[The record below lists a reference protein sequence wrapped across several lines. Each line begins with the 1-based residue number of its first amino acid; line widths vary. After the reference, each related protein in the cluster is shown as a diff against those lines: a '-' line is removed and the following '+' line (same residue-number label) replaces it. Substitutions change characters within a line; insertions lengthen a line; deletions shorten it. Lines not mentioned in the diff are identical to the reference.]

1 MGRAHEVRAK
11 SMAATAAQKS
21 KLYAKFAKEVY
32 IAAKQG
38 LPDPNSNLSLRKA
51 IEKAK
56 MNQVP
61 ADVIKRAIDKASGSD
76 NTSYSES
83 FYEGF
88 GPGASTVII
97 ECLTDNPNRTI
108 ANVRTC
114 FNKSKSKIG
123 SSGSVSFDYQRL
135 SVVSLTGAGEE
146 EVLEALI
153 EKDVSFNDIETDED
167 MVTVYGEFED
177 LYDIKVALE
186 ETFKDKIKI
195 EAYETAWISNSK
207 VKLENDEDKMLFE
220 RLITLL
226 EDDDDVQNVYHNVDL
241 G

>member
-1 MGRAHEVRAK
+1 M
-11 SMAATAAQKS
+11 
-21 KLYAKFAKEVY
+21 
-32 IAAKQG
+32 
-38 LPDPNSNLSLRKA
+38 
-51 IEKAK
+51 
-56 MNQVP
+56 
-61 ADVIKRAIDKASGSD
+61 
-76 NTSYSES
+76 
-83 FYEGF
+83 
-88 GPGASTVII
+88 II

-135 SVVSLTGAGEE
+135 SVVSLSGAGEE

-153 EKDVSFNDIETDED
+153 ERDVSFNDIETDED

-177 LYDIKVALE
+177 LYDIKTALE
-186 ETFKDKIKI
+186 ETFQNKIKI
-195 EAYETAWISNSK
+195 EQYETAWISNSK
-207 VKLENDEDKMLFE
+207 VKLDGEEKMLFE

-241 G
+241 A

>member
-11 SMAATAAQKS
+11 AMAATAAAKS
-21 KLYAKFAKEVY
+21 KLYAKFAKEIY

-38 LPDPNSNLSLRKA
+38 VPDPNSNLALRKA
-51 IEKAK
+51 VEKAK

-61 ADVIKRAIDKASGSD
+61 SDVIKRAIDKVSSND
-76 NTSYSES
+76 NTNYSES

-88 GPGASTVII
+88 GPDASTVII

-135 SVVSLTGAGEE
+135 SIVSLTGVSEE
-146 EVLEALI
+146 EILEALL
-153 EKDVSFNDIETDED
+153 EKDVSFSDIETDED

-186 ETFKDKIKI
+186 ESFKDKIKI
-195 EAYETAWISNSK
+195 EAYETAWVSNSK
-207 VKLENDEDKMLFE
+207 VTLEGEEKQLFE

>member
-11 SMAATAAQKS
+11 AMAATAAQKS

-38 LPDPNSNLSLRKA
+38 VPDVNANLSLRKA
-51 IEKAK
+51 VEKAK

-61 ADVIKRAIDKASGSD
+61 ADVIKRAIEKANGSD
-76 NTSYSES
+76 NTNYSES

-88 GPGASTVII
+88 GPGASTLII

-135 SVVSLTGAGEE
+135 SVVSLTGASEE
-146 EVLEALI
+146 EVLESLI

-177 LYDIKVALE
+177 LYDIKTALE
-186 ETFKDKIKI
+186 ETFKDRIKI
-195 EAYETAWISNSK
+195 EQYETAWISNSK
-207 VKLENDEDKMLFE
+207 VTLEGEEKMLFE

-226 EDDDDVQNVYHNVDL
+226 EDDDDVQNVYHNVEL
-241 G
+241 A

>member
-11 SMAATAAQKS
+11 AMAATAAQKS

-38 LPDPNSNLSLRKA
+38 VPDPNSNLSLRKA
-51 IEKAK
+51 VEKAK

-76 NTSYSES
+76 TTSYSES

-88 GPGASTVII
+88 GPGASTLII

-108 ANVRTC
+108 SNVRTC

-135 SVVSLTGAGEE
+135 SVISLTGATEE
-146 EVLEALI
+146 EILESLI
-153 EKDVSFNDIETDED
+153 EKDVSFNDIETDD
-167 MVTVYGEFED
+167 DLVTVYGEFED
-177 LYDIKVALE
+177 LYDIKTALE
-186 ETFKDKIKI
+186 EAFKDKISI
-195 EAYETAWISNSK
+195 IRYETAWISNSK
-207 VKLENDEDKMLFE
+207 VSLEGEDKMLFE
-220 RLITLL
+220 RLIALL
-226 EDDDDVQNVYHNVDL
+226 EEDDDVQNVYHNVEL
-241 G
+241 A

>member
-11 SMAATAAQKS
+11 AMAATAAQKS

-38 LPDPNSNLSLRKA
+38 TPDVNSNLSLRKA
-51 IEKAK
+51 VEKAK

-61 ADVIKRAIDKASGSD
+61 ADVIKRAIEKAAGND
-76 NTSYSES
+76 NTNYSES

-88 GPGASTVII
+88 GPGASTLII
-97 ECLTDNPNRTI
+97 ECLTDNSNRTI

-135 SVVSLTGAGEE
+135 SIVSLTGATEE
-146 EVLEALI
+146 EVLETLI

-186 ETFKDKIKI
+186 ESFKDKIKI
-195 EAYETAWISNSK
+195 EAYETAWVSNSK
-207 VKLENDEDKMLFE
+207 VTLDGEEKMLFE

-226 EDDDDVQNVYHNVDL
+226 EDDDDVQNVYHNVQLD
-241 G
+241 

>member
-11 SMAATAAQKS
+11 AMAATAAQKS

-38 LPDPNSNLSLRKA
+38 VPDVNSNLSLRKA
-51 IEKAK
+51 VEKAK

-61 ADVIKRAIDKASGSD
+61 ADVIKRAIEKASGND
-76 NTSYSES
+76 NTNYSES

-88 GPGASTVII
+88 GPGASTLII

-123 SSGSVSFDYQRL
+123 SSGSISFDYKRL

-153 EKDVSFNDIETDED
+153 EKDVCFNDVETDED
-167 MVTVYGEFED
+167 MVTIYRS
-177 LYDIKVALE
+177 LQQ
-186 ETFKDKIKI
+186 
-195 EAYETAWISNSK
+195 
-207 VKLENDEDKMLFE
+207 VKNFLQRSRRNMP
-220 RLITLL
+220 
-226 EDDDDVQNVYHNVDL
+226 
-241 G
+241 

>member
-11 SMAATAAQKS
+11 AMAATAAQKS

-38 LPDPNSNLSLRKA
+38 VPDPNSNLSLRKA
-51 IEKAK
+51 VEKAK

-61 ADVIKRAIDKASGSD
+61 ADVIKRAIEKASGND
-76 NTSYSES
+76 TTSYSES

-88 GPGASTVII
+88 GPGASTLII

-135 SVVSLTGAGEE
+135 SVISLTGATEE
-146 EVLEALI
+146 EILEALL
-153 EKDVSFNDIETDED
+153 EKDVSFNDIETDD
-167 MVTVYGEFED
+167 DLITVYGEFED
-177 LYDIKVALE
+177 LFDIKTALE
-186 ETFKDKIKI
+186 ETFKDKISI
-195 EAYETAWISNSK
+195 IRYETAWISNSK
-207 VKLENDEDKMLFE
+207 VTLEGEEKMLFE
-220 RLITLL
+220 RLVTLL
-226 EDDDDVQNVYHNVDL
+226 EDDDDVQNVYHNVEL
-241 G
+241 A

>member
-11 SMAATAAQKS
+11 AMAATAAQKS

-38 LPDPNSNLSLRKA
+38 VPDPNSNLALRKA
-51 IEKAK
+51 VEKAK

-61 ADVIKRAIDKASGSD
+61 ADVIKRAIEKAAGND
-76 NTSYSES
+76 TTSYSES

-88 GPGASTVII
+88 GPGASTLII

-114 FNKSKSKIG
+114 FNKSKSKIA

-135 SVVSLTGAGEE
+135 SVVSLTGANEE

-153 EKDVSFNDIETDED
+153 EKDVSFNDVETDED
-167 MVTVYGEFED
+167 LVTVYGEFED
-177 LYDIKVALE
+177 LYDIKTALE

-195 EAYETAWISNSK
+195 EQYETAWISNSK
-207 VKLENDEDKMLFE
+207 VSLDGEEKMLFE

-226 EDDDDVQNVYHNVDL
+226 EDDDDVQNVYHNVEL
-241 G
+241 V

>member
-11 SMAATAAQKS
+11 AMAATAAAKS
-21 KLYAKFAKEVY
+21 KLYAKYAKEVY

-38 LPDPNSNLSLRKA
+38 VPDPNSNLALRKA
-51 IEKAK
+51 VEKAK

-61 ADVIKRAIDKASGSD
+61 ADVIKRAIDKVSSND
-76 NTSYSES
+76 NTNYSES

-195 EAYETAWISNSK
+195 EAYETAWVSNSK
-207 VKLENDEDKMLFE
+207 VKLDGEEKMLFE

-226 EDDDDVQNVYHNVDL
+226 EEDDDVQNVYHNVELD
-241 G
+241 

>member
-11 SMAATAAQKS
+11 AMAATAAQKS

-38 LPDPNSNLSLRKA
+38 TPDVNANLSLRKA
-51 IEKAK
+51 VEKAK

-61 ADVIKRAIDKASGSD
+61 ADVIKRAIEKAAGND
-76 NTSYSES
+76 NTNYSES

-135 SVVSLTGAGEE
+135 SVVSLTGAEE
-146 EVLEALI
+146 EEILEALL
-153 EKDVSFNDIETDED
+153 EKDVSFNDIETDD
-167 MVTVYGEFED
+167 DLITIYGEFED
-177 LYDIKVALE
+177 LYDIKTALE
-186 ETFKDKIKI
+186 ETFKDKITI
-195 EAYETAWISNSK
+195 IRYETAWISNSK
-207 VKLENDEDKMLFE
+207 VTLDGEEKMLFE

-226 EDDDDVQNVYHNVDL
+226 EDDDDVQNVYHNVEL
-241 G
+241 N

>member
-38 LPDPNSNLSLRKA
+38 TPDTNANLALRKA
-51 IEKAK
+51 VEKAK

-61 ADVIKRAIDKASGSD
+61 ADVIKRAIDKAAGSD

-88 GPGASTVII
+88 GPGASTLII
-97 ECLTDNPNRTI
+97 ECLSDNPNRTI

-135 SVVSLTGAGEE
+135 SVVSLTGANEE
-146 EVLEALI
+146 EVLEALL

-186 ETFKDKIKI
+186 ESFTDKIKI

-207 VKLENDEDKMLFE
+207 VKLDGEEKMLFE
-220 RLITLL
+220 RLVTLL
-226 EDDDDVQNVYHNVDL
+226 EDDDDVQNVYHNVELD
-241 G
+241 

>member
-11 SMAATAAQKS
+11 AMAATAAQKS
-21 KLYAKFAKEVY
+21 KLYAKYAKEVY

-38 LPDPNSNLSLRKA
+38 LPDPNSNLALRKA

-56 MNQVP
+56 INQVP
-61 ADVIKRAIDKASGSD
+61 ADVIKRAIDKVSSSD
-76 NTSYSES
+76 NANYSES
-83 FYEGF
+83 LYEGF
-88 GPGASTVII
+88 GPGASTVIV
-97 ECLTDNPNRTI
+97 ECLSDNANRTI

-135 SVVSLTGAGEE
+135 SVISLTGASDE

-153 EKDVSFNDIETDED
+153 EKDVSFNDVEIDD
-167 MVTVYGEFED
+167 DLVTVYGEFED
-177 LYDIKVALE
+177 LYDIKTALE
-186 ETFKDKIKI
+186 EVFKDRISI
-195 EAYETAWISNSK
+195 VRYETAWISNSK
-207 VKLENDEDKMLFE
+207 VKLEGEDKTLFE
-220 RLITLL
+220 RLVSLL

-241 G
+241 D

>member
-11 SMAATAAQKS
+11 AMAATAAQKS

-38 LPDPNSNLSLRKA
+38 VPDVNSNLSLRKA
-51 IEKAK
+51 VEKAK

-76 NTSYSES
+76 NTNYSES

-88 GPGASTVII
+88 GPGASTLII

-135 SVVSLTGAGEE
+135 SVVSLTGAEEE
-146 EVLEALI
+146 EVLEALL
-153 EKDVSFNDIETDED
+153 EKDVSFNDIEVDED
-167 MVTVYGEFED
+167 MITVYGEFED
-177 LYDIKVALE
+177 LYDIKTALE
-186 ETFKDKIKI
+186 EVLGSKIKI
-195 EAYETAWISNSK
+195 EAYETAWISNGK
-207 VKLENDEDKMLFE
+207 VKLEGDDKMLFE

>member
-11 SMAATAAQKS
+11 SMAATAAAKS
-21 KLYAKFAKEVY
+21 KLYAKYAKEVY

-38 LPDPNSNLSLRKA
+38 APDPNSNLALRKA
-51 IEKAK
+51 VEKAK

-61 ADVIKRAIDKASGSD
+61 ADVIKRAIDKVSSND
-76 NTSYSES
+76 NTNYSES

-135 SVVSLTGAGEE
+135 SVVSLTGASEE
-146 EVLEALI
+146 EVLEALL

-207 VKLENDEDKMLFE
+207 VKLDGEERMLFD

-226 EDDDDVQNVYHNVDL
+226 EDDDDVQNVYHNVELD
-241 G
+241 

>member
-11 SMAATAAQKS
+11 AMAATAAQKS

-38 LPDPNSNLSLRKA
+38 VPDVNSNLSLRKA
-51 IEKAK
+51 VEKAK

-61 ADVIKRAIDKASGSD
+61 ADVIKRAIEKASGND
-76 NTSYSES
+76 TTSYSES

-135 SVVSLTGAGEE
+135 SIVSLSGATEE

-153 EKDVSFNDIETDED
+153 ERDASFNDVETDED

-177 LYDIKVALE
+177 LYDIKTAVE
-186 ETFKDKIKI
+186 ETFTDQIKI
-195 EAYETAWISNSK
+195 EQYETDWISNSK
-207 VKLENDEDKMLFE
+207 VTLDGEEKMLFE

-226 EDDDDVQNVYHNVDL
+226 EDDDDVQNVYHNVEL
-241 G
+241 A

>member
-11 SMAATAAQKS
+11 AMAATAAAKS
-21 KLYAKFAKEVY
+21 KLYAKFAKEIY

-38 LPDPNSNLSLRKA
+38 TPDPNSNLSLRKA
-51 IEKAK
+51 VEKAK

-61 ADVIKRAIDKASGSD
+61 SDVIKRAIDKVASND
-76 NTSYSES
+76 NTNYSES

-123 SSGSVSFDYQRL
+123 SSGSVSFDYRRL
-135 SVVSLTGAGEE
+135 SIVSLTGAGEE
-146 EVLEALI
+146 EVLEALL
-153 EKDVSFNDIETDED
+153 ERDVSFNDIETDED

-186 ETFKDKIKI
+186 ECFKDKIKI
-195 EAYETAWISNSK
+195 EAYETAWVSNDK
-207 VKLENDEDKMLFE
+207 VTLEGEEKQLFE

-226 EDDDDVQNVYHNVDL
+226 EDDDDVQNVYHNVNL

>member
-11 SMAATAAQKS
+11 AMAATAAQKS

-38 LPDPNSNLSLRKA
+38 VPDPNSNLSLRKA
-51 IEKAK
+51 VEKAK

-76 NTSYSES
+76 TTSYSEN

-88 GPGASTVII
+88 GPGASTLII

-135 SVVSLTGAGEE
+135 SVIALTGATEE
-146 EVLEALI
+146 EILESLI
-153 EKDVSFNDIETDED
+153 EKDVSFNDIETDD
-167 MVTVYGEFED
+167 DLVTVYGEFED
-177 LYDIKVALE
+177 LYDIKTALE
-186 ETFKDKIKI
+186 DTFKDKISI
-195 EAYETAWISNSK
+195 IRYETAWISNSR
-207 VKLENDEDKMLFE
+207 VTLDGEEKMLFE
-220 RLITLL
+220 RLVTLL
-226 EDDDDVQNVYHNVDL
+226 EDDDDVQNVYHNVEL
-241 G
+241 V

>member
-11 SMAATAAQKS
+11 AMAATAAQKS

-38 LPDPNSNLSLRKA
+38 VPDVNSNLSLRKA
-51 IEKAK
+51 VEKAK

-61 ADVIKRAIDKASGSD
+61 ADVIKRAIEKASGND
-76 NTSYSES
+76 TTSYSES

-135 SVVSLTGAGEE
+135 SIVSLTGATEE

-153 EKDVSFNDIETDED
+153 EKDASFNDVETDED

-177 LYDIKVALE
+177 LYDIKTALE
-186 ETFKDKIKI
+186 ESFGDKIKI
-195 EAYETAWISNSK
+195 EQYETAWVSNSK
-207 VKLENDEDKMLFE
+207 VTLDGEEKMLFD

-226 EDDDDVQNVYHNVDL
+226 EEDDDVQNVYHNVEL
-241 G
+241 A

>member
-11 SMAATAAQKS
+11 AMAATAAHKS
-21 KLYAKFAKEVY
+21 KLYAKYAKEVY

-38 LPDPNSNLSLRKA
+38 VPDLNSNLALRKA
-51 IEKAK
+51 VEKAK

-61 ADVIKRAIDKASGSD
+61 ADVIKRAIDKVSSND
-76 NTSYSES
+76 STNYSES

-108 ANVRTC
+108 ANVRAC

-135 SVVSLTGAGEE
+135 SIIALTGASDE

-153 EKDVSFNDIETDED
+153 EKDVAFNDVVSDD
-167 MVTVYGEFED
+167 DLVTVYGGFED
-177 LYDIKVALE
+177 LYDIKNALE
-186 ETFKDKIKI
+186 ETFKDKISI
-195 EAYETAWISNSK
+195 VRYETAWVSNSK
-207 VKLENDEDKMLFE
+207 VSLDGEDKELFE

-241 G
+241 D

>member
-11 SMAATAAQKS
+11 AMAATAAAKS
-21 KLYAKFAKEVY
+21 KLYAKYAKEVY

-38 LPDPNSNLSLRKA
+38 VPDPNSNLALRKA
-51 IEKAK
+51 VEKAK

-61 ADVIKRAIDKASGSD
+61 ADVIKRAIDKVSSND
-76 NTSYSES
+76 NTNYSES
-83 FYEGF
+83 VYEGF
-88 GPGASTVII
+88 GPGASTVMI

-123 SSGSVSFDYQRL
+123 SSGSVSFDYRRL
-135 SVVSLTGAGEE
+135 SVVSLTGASEE
-146 EVLEALI
+146 EVLEALL
-153 EKDVSFNDIETDED
+153 ERDVSFNDVETDED

-177 LYDIKVALE
+177 LYDIKVAIE
-186 ETFKDKIKI
+186 ESFKDKIKI

-207 VKLENDEDKMLFE
+207 VTLDGEDRMLFE
-220 RLITLL
+220 RLIALL
-226 EDDDDVQNVYHNVDL
+226 EDDDDVQNVYHNVEL
-241 G
+241 N

>member
-11 SMAATAAQKS
+11 AMAATAAHKS

-38 LPDPNSNLSLRKA
+38 VPDPNSNLSLRKA

-61 ADVIKRAIDKASGSD
+61 SDVIKRAVDKASGSD

-88 GPGASTVII
+88 GPGASTVIV
-97 ECLTDNPNRTI
+97 ECLTDNANRTI

-135 SVVSLTGAGEE
+135 SIISLTGVGEE
-146 EVLEALI
+146 EVLEALFA
-153 EKDVSFNDIETDED
+153 KDVSFNDVETDED
-167 MVTVYGEFED
+167 LVTVYGEFED

-186 ETFKDKIKI
+186 ESFGDKIKI
-195 EAYETAWISNSK
+195 EAYETAWVSNSK
-207 VKLENDEDKMLFE
+207 VTLEGEDKQLFE

>member
-11 SMAATAAQKS
+11 SMAATAAAKS

-38 LPDPNSNLSLRKA
+38 VPDPNSNLTLRKA

-61 ADVIKRAIDKASGSD
+61 SDVIKRAVDKASGSD

-88 GPGASTVII
+88 GPGASTVIV

-108 ANVRTC
+108 SNVRTC

-135 SVVSLTGAGEE
+135 SVISLTGASEE
-146 EVLEALI
+146 EVVEALFD
-153 EKDVSFNDIETDED
+153 KDVSFNDVETDED
-167 MVTVYGEFED
+167 LVTVYGEFED

-186 ETFKDKIKI
+186 ESFNDKIKI

-207 VKLENDEDKMLFE
+207 VTLEGEDKMLFE

-226 EDDDDVQNVYHNVDL
+226 EDDDDVQNVYHNVEL
-241 G
+241 

>member
-11 SMAATAAQKS
+11 AMAATAAQKS
-21 KLYAKFAKEVY
+21 KLYAKYAKEVY

-38 LPDPNSNLSLRKA
+38 VPDPNSNLSLRKA

-61 ADVIKRAIDKASGSD
+61 ADVIKRAIDKVSSND

-88 GPGASTVII
+88 GPGASTVIV

-123 SSGSVSFDYQRL
+123 SSGSVSFDYKRL
-135 SVVSLTGAGEE
+135 SIVSLTGASEE

-153 EKDVSFNDIETDED
+153 EKDVSFNDIETDD
-167 MVTVYGEFED
+167 DLVTIYGEFED
-177 LYDIKVALE
+177 LYDIKTALE
-186 ETFKDKIKI
+186 ETFKDKISI
-195 EAYETAWISNSK
+195 VRYETAWVSNSQ
-207 VKLENDEDKMLFE
+207 VTLDGEDKVLFE
-220 RLITLL
+220 RLISLL
-226 EDDDDVQNVYHNVDL
+226 EDDDDVQNVYHNVNLD
-241 G
+241 

>member
-11 SMAATAAQKS
+11 SMAATAAAKS
-21 KLYAKFAKEVY
+21 KLYAKYAKEVY
-32 IAAKQG
+32 VAAKQG
-38 LPDPNSNLSLRKA
+38 VPDPNSNLALRKA
-51 IEKAK
+51 VEKAK

-61 ADVIKRAIDKASGSD
+61 ADVIKRAIDKVSSND
-76 NTSYSES
+76 NANYSES
-83 FYEGF
+83 VYEGF
-88 GPGASTVII
+88 GPGASTVMI

-135 SVVSLTGAGEE
+135 SIVSLTGANEE
-146 EVLEALI
+146 EVLEALLNR
-153 EKDVSFNDIETDED
+153 DVSFNDIETDED

-195 EAYETAWISNSK
+195 EAYETAWVSNSK
-207 VKLENDEDKMLFE
+207 VTLEGEDKMLFE

-226 EDDDDVQNVYHNVDL
+226 EDDDDVQNVYHNVEL
-241 G
+241 N

>member
-11 SMAATAAQKS
+11 AMAATAAQKS

-38 LPDPNSNLSLRKA
+38 VPDVNSNLSLRKA
-51 IEKAK
+51 VEKAK

-61 ADVIKRAIDKASGSD
+61 ADVIKRAIEKASGND
-76 NTSYSES
+76 TTSYSES

-135 SVVSLTGAGEE
+135 SIVSLTGATEE

-153 EKDVSFNDIETDED
+153 EKDASFNDVETDED

-177 LYDIKVALE
+177 LYDIKTALE
-186 ETFKDKIKI
+186 EAFGDKIKI
-195 EAYETAWISNSK
+195 EQYETAWVSNSK
-207 VKLENDEDKMLFE
+207 VTLDGEEKMLFD

-226 EDDDDVQNVYHNVDL
+226 EDDDDVQNVYHNVEL
-241 G
+241 A

>member
-11 SMAATAAQKS
+11 AMAATAAQKS

-38 LPDPNSNLSLRKA
+38 VPDPNSNLSLRKA

-61 ADVIKRAIDKASGSD
+61 ADVIKRAVDKASGSD
-76 NTSYSES
+76 NTNYSES

-88 GPGASTVII
+88 GPGASTLII

-135 SVVSLTGAGEE
+135 SVVSLTGASEE
-146 EVLEALI
+146 EVLEALL

-167 MVTVYGEFED
+167 MVTIYGEFED
-177 LYDIKVALE
+177 LYDIKTAIE
-186 ETFKDKIKI
+186 EVFGSKIKI
-195 EAYETAWISNSK
+195 EAYETAWISNGK
-207 VKLENDEDKMLFE
+207 VTLEGEEKMLFE
-220 RLITLL
+220 RLVTLL

>member
-11 SMAATAAQKS
+11 AMAATAAAKS
-21 KLYAKFAKEVY
+21 KLYAKFAKEIY

-38 LPDPNSNLSLRKA
+38 VPDPNSNLALRKA
-51 IEKAK
+51 VEKAK

-61 ADVIKRAIDKASGSD
+61 SDVIKRAIDKVSSND
-76 NTSYSES
+76 NTNYSES

-135 SVVSLTGAGEE
+135 SIVSLTGVSEE
-146 EVLEALI
+146 EILEALL
-153 EKDVSFNDIETDED
+153 EKDVSFSDIETDED

-186 ETFKDKIKI
+186 ESFKDKIKI
-195 EAYETAWISNSK
+195 EAYETAWVSNSK
-207 VKLENDEDKMLFE
+207 VTLEGEEKQLFE

>member
-11 SMAATAAQKS
+11 AMAATAAQKS

-38 LPDPNSNLSLRKA
+38 VPDVNSNLTLRKA
-51 IEKAK
+51 VEKAK

-76 NTSYSES
+76 NTNYSES

-88 GPGASTVII
+88 GPGASTLII

-177 LYDIKVALE
+177 LYDIKTAIE

-195 EAYETAWISNSK
+195 EAYETAWISNDK
-207 VKLENDEDKMLFE
+207 VKLDGEEKMLFE

>member
-11 SMAATAAQKS
+11 AMAATAAQKS

-38 LPDPNSNLSLRKA
+38 APDVNANLTLRKA
-51 IEKAK
+51 VEKAK

-61 ADVIKRAIDKASGSD
+61 ADVIKRA
-76 NTSYSES
+76 
-83 FYEGF
+83 
-88 GPGASTVII
+88 
-97 ECLTDNPNRTI
+97 
-108 ANVRTC
+108 
-114 FNKSKSKIG
+114 
-123 SSGSVSFDYQRL
+123 
-135 SVVSLTGAGEE
+135 
-146 EVLEALI
+146 I

-177 LYDIKVALE
+177 LYDIKTAIE

-195 EAYETAWISNSK
+195 EQYETAWISNSK
-207 VKLENDEDKMLFE
+207 VTLEGEEKMLFE

-226 EDDDDVQNVYHNVDL
+226 EDDDDVQNVYHNVEL
-241 G
+241 A

>member
-11 SMAATAAQKS
+11 SMAATAAAKS
-21 KLYAKFAKEVY
+21 KLYAKYAKEVY

-38 LPDPNSNLSLRKA
+38 VPDPNSNLSLRKA
-51 IEKAK
+51 VEKAK

-61 ADVIKRAIDKASGSD
+61 ADVIKRAIDKVSSND
-76 NTSYSES
+76 NTNYSES

-135 SVVSLTGAGEE
+135 SIVSLTGASEE
-146 EVLEALI
+146 EVLEALL
-153 EKDVSFNDIETDED
+153 ERDVSFNDIETDED

-186 ETFKDKIKI
+186 ECFKDKIKI
-195 EAYETAWISNSK
+195 EAYETAWVSNSK
-207 VKLENDEDKMLFE
+207 ITLEGEEKMLFE

-241 G
+241 V

>member
-11 SMAATAAQKS
+11 AMAATAAQKS

-38 LPDPNSNLSLRKA
+38 TPDVNSNLTLRKA
-51 IEKAK
+51 VEKAK

-61 ADVIKRAIDKASGSD
+61 ADVIKRAIEKAAGND
-76 NTSYSES
+76 TTSYSES

-88 GPGASTVII
+88 GPGASTLII

-114 FNKSKSKIG
+114 FNKSKSKIA

-135 SVVSLTGAGEE
+135 SVVSLTGATEE
-146 EVLEALI
+146 EVLESLI

-167 MVTVYGEFED
+167 MITVYGEFED
-177 LYDIKVALE
+177 LYDIKTALE
-186 ETFKDKIKI
+186 ETLKDKIKI

-207 VKLENDEDKMLFE
+207 VSLDGEEKMLFE

-226 EDDDDVQNVYHNVDL
+226 EDDDDVQNVYHNVEL
-241 G
+241 A

>member
-11 SMAATAAQKS
+11 AMAATAAQKS

-38 LPDPNSNLSLRKA
+38 TSDVNSNLSLRKA
-51 IEKAK
+51 VEKAK

-76 NTSYSES
+76 NTNYSES

-88 GPGASTVII
+88 GPGASTLII

-153 EKDVSFNDIETDED
+153 EKDVSFNDIEVDED
-167 MVTVYGEFED
+167 MVTVYGEIED
-177 LYDIKVALE
+177 LYDIKTALE
-186 ETFKDKIKI
+186 EVLGSKIKI

-207 VKLENDEDKMLFE
+207 VKLEGDDKVLFE

-226 EDDDDVQNVYHNVDL
+226 EEDDDVQNVYHNVDFE
-241 G
+241 

>member
-11 SMAATAAQKS
+11 AMAATAAQKS

-38 LPDPNSNLSLRKA
+38 TPDVNANLSLRKA
-51 IEKAK
+51 VEKAK

-61 ADVIKRAIDKASGSD
+61 ADVIKRAIEKAAGND
-76 NTSYSES
+76 NTNYSES

-88 GPGASTVII
+88 GPGASTLII

-135 SVVSLTGAGEE
+135 SVVSLTGAGED
-146 EVLEALI
+146 EVLEALM
-153 EKDVSFNDIETDED
+153 EKDVSFNDVETDED
-167 MVTVYGEFED
+167 LVTVYGEFED
-177 LYDIKVALE
+177 LYDIKTAIE
-186 ETFKDKIKI
+186 ETFGDKIKI
-195 EAYETAWISNSK
+195 EAYETAWISNEK
-207 VKLENDEDKMLFE
+207 VTLEGDDKMLFE

-226 EDDDDVQNVYHNVDL
+226 EDDDDVQNVYHNVNL
-241 G
+241 A

>member
-11 SMAATAAQKS
+11 SMAATAAAKS
-21 KLYAKFAKEVY
+21 KLYAKYAKEVY

-38 LPDPNSNLSLRKA
+38 VPDPNSNLALRKA
-51 IEKAK
+51 VEKAK

-61 ADVIKRAIDKASGSD
+61 ADVIKRAIDKVSSND
-76 NTSYSES
+76 NTNYSES

-135 SVVSLTGAGEE
+135 SVVSLTGASEE

-153 EKDVSFNDIETDED
+153 ERDVSFNDIETDED

-195 EAYETAWISNSK
+195 EAYETAWVSNSK
-207 VKLENDEDKMLFE
+207 VKLAGEEKMLFE

-226 EDDDDVQNVYHNVDL
+226 EDDDDVQNVYHNVELD
-241 G
+241 

>member
-11 SMAATAAQKS
+11 AMAATAAQKS

-38 LPDPNSNLSLRKA
+38 VPDPNSNLSLRKA
-51 IEKAK
+51 VEKAK

-76 NTSYSES
+76 TTSYSES

-88 GPGASTVII
+88 GPGASTLII

-135 SVVSLTGAGEE
+135 SVIALTGATEE
-146 EVLEALI
+146 EILESLI
-153 EKDVSFNDIETDED
+153 EKDVSFNDIETDD
-167 MVTVYGEFED
+167 DLVTVYGEFED
-177 LYDIKVALE
+177 LYDIKTALE
-186 ETFKDKIKI
+186 DTFKDKISI
-195 EAYETAWISNSK
+195 IRYETAWISNSR
-207 VKLENDEDKMLFE
+207 VTLDGEEKMLFE
-220 RLITLL
+220 RLVTLL
-226 EDDDDVQNVYHNVDL
+226 EDDDDVQNVYHNVEL
-241 G
+241 V